1 MADQN
6 PETFLHCAQTDD
18 SDLQQFLKASNNEQ
32 TMTEQSSPPTASS
45 PLTTECDVLVIG
57 GGPAGSTVGAL
68 LAQRGHKVTILEK
81 EHHPRFHI
89 GESLLPANLPLLEKL
104 GVAQAVRAIGIE
116 KWGAE
121 FVSPWHAN
129 QTQTFQFAD
138 AWDKSMP
145 FSYQVRRSE
154 FDEILIRNAARLGAE
169 VIEGCR
175 ARDVAFAPDHSG
187 ATVHAQHEDGRVQHW
202 RARFVV
208 DASGRDTLLGKQ
220 FDVKRR
226 NPRHNSSALYAHF
239 TGVQRHAGQDE
250 GNITIFWFEHG
261 WFWLIPLADGAT
273 SIGAV
278 VWPHYL
284 KSRSKPVKDFFLD
297 TIAMC
302 PALAQRLAHATLS
315 SGVEATGN
323 FAYACTRT
331 HGPNY
336 LLIGDAF
343 SFIDPVFSSGVML
356 AMQGGFVGAETVDT
370 CLREPARAASALAHF
385 DRQMRLGPKEFSWF
399 IYRVTN
405 PTMRDMFMEP
415 SNVWRVKE
423 ALLSMLAGDIF
434 GKTPIWRSLR
444 MLKAIFYIASAL
456 NFKRSFKAMRLRK
469 ANIRVVE
476 GAAP

>member
-1 MADQN
+1 
-6 PETFLHCAQTDD
+6 
-18 SDLQQFLKASNNEQ
+18 
-32 TMTEQSSPPTASS
+32 MTQPSSPTPAPGAALSQ
-45 PLTTECDVLVIG
+45 CDVVVIG
-57 GGPAGSTVGAL
+57 GGPAGSTAGAL
-68 LAQRGHKVTILEK
+68 LAERGYKVVVLEK

-104 GVAQAVRAIGIE
+104 GVADAVKAIGME

-121 FVSPWHAN
+121 FVSPWHESKS
-129 QTQTFQFAD
+129 QTFQFGD

-175 ARDVAFAPDHSG
+175 VKDVAFAPDRSG
-187 ATVHAQHEDGRVQHW
+187 ATVQAQHDDGRVQHW
-202 RARFVV
+202 RARYVV
-208 DASGRDTLLGKQ
+208 DASGRDTVLGRQ

-226 NPRHNSSALYAHF
+226 NPKHNSSALFAHF
-239 TGVQRHAGQDE
+239 TGATRHAGQAE
-250 GNITIFWFEHG
+250 GNITIFWFAHG

-284 KSRSKPVKDFFLD
+284 KSRSKPVQDFFLD

-302 PALAQRLAHATLS
+302 PALAERLAQATLS
-315 SGVEATGN
+315 SEVEATGN
-323 FAYACTRT
+323 FSYACERT

-370 CLREPARAASALAHF
+370 CLREPAKAAAALAHF
-385 DRQMRLGPKEFSWF
+385 DQQVRLGPKEFSWF

-405 PTMRDMFMEP
+405 PAMRDMFMAP
-415 SNVWRVKE
+415 SNMLRVKE

-434 GKTPIWRSLR
+434 GKTPIWRSIAV
-444 MLKAIFYIASAL
+444 LKAIFYIASAF
-456 NFKRSFKAMRLRK
+456 NFKRSWQAMRLRK
-469 ANIRVVE
+469 ANIRVVDGPE
-476 GAAP
+476 AAAR

>member
-1 MADQN
+1 
-6 PETFLHCAQTDD
+6 
-18 SDLQQFLKASNNEQ
+18 
-32 TMTEQSSPPTASS
+32 MTEQSSPTPSPSASS
-45 PLTTECDVLVIG
+45 VALNQCDVVVIG
-57 GGPAGSTVGAL
+57 GGPAGSTAGAL
-68 LAQRGHKVTILEK
+68 LAEQGYKVVVLEK

-89 GESLLPANLPLLEKL
+89 GESLLPANLPLFEKL
-104 GVAQAVRAIGIE
+104 GVTEAVKAIGME

-121 FVSPWHAN
+121 FVSPWHDSKS
-129 QTQTFQFAD
+129 QTFQFGD

-175 ARDVAFAPDHSG
+175 VNDVAFSPDRSG
-187 ATVHAQHEDGRVQHW
+187 ATVHAQHEDGRTQHW

-208 DASGRDTLLGKQ
+208 DASGRDTLLGRQ

-226 NPRHNSSALYAHF
+226 NPKHNSSALYAHF
-239 TGVQRHAGQDE
+239 SGAARHPGQDE
-250 GNITIFWFEHG
+250 GNITIFWFDHG
-261 WFWLIPLADGAT
+261 WFWFIPLVDGAT

-302 PALAQRLAHATLS
+302 PALSARLADARLAS
-315 SGVEATGN
+315 DVEATGN
-323 FAYACTRT
+323 FSYACERT

-370 CLREPARAASALAHF
+370 CLREPAKAAAALAHF
-385 DRQMRLGPKEFSWF
+385 DQQLRLGPKEFSWF

-405 PTMRDMFMEP
+405 PAMRDMFMGP
-415 SNVWRVKE
+415 SNVLRVKE

-434 GKTPIWRSLR
+434 GKTPIWRSLAV
-444 MLKAIFYIASAL
+444 LKAIFYIASAF
-456 NFKRSFKAMRLRK
+456 NFKRSWRAMRLRK
-469 ANIRVVE
+469 ANIRVIDGPE
-476 GAAP
+476 TAAR

>member
-1 MADQN
+1 M
-6 PETFLHCAQTDD
+6 
-18 SDLQQFLKASNNEQ
+18 NER
-32 TMTEQSSPPTASS
+32 SSLSGSTS
-45 PLTTECDVLVIG
+45 PAAGECDVLVVG

-68 LAQRGHKVTILEK
+68 LAQKGHKVIVLEK

-89 GESLLPANLPLLEKL
+89 GESLLPANLALFEKL
-104 GVAQAVRAIGIE
+104 GVGQAIKAIGIE

-129 QTQTFQFAD
+129 KSETFKFGD

-175 ARDVAFAPDHSG
+175 VRDVAFAADHTS
-187 ATVHAQHEDGRVQHW
+187 ATVHAQHEDGRTQQW

-220 FDVKRR
+220 FGFKRR
-226 NPRHNSSALYAHF
+226 NSKHNSSALYAHF
-239 TGVQRHAGQDE
+239 TGVARHSGQDE
-250 GNITIFWFEHG
+250 GNITIFWFDHG

-284 KSRSKPVKDFFLD
+284 KSRTKPVKEFFLD
-297 TIAMC
+297 TIALC
-302 PALAQRLAHATLS
+302 PALAERLAHATLAS
-315 SGVEATGN
+315 EVEATGN
-323 FAYACTRT
+323 FSYACERT

-343 SFIDPVFSSGVML
+343 TFIDPVFSSGVML
-356 AMQGGFVGAETVDT
+356 AMQGGFIAAGTVDA
-370 CLREPARAASALAHF
+370 CLREPARAASALVNF
-385 DRQMRLGPKEFSWF
+385 DRLVRKGPKEFSWF
-399 IYRVTN
+399 IYRVTH
-405 PTMRDMFMEP
+405 PIMRDLFMAP
-415 SNVWRVKE
+415 TNVLRVKE
-423 ALLSMLAGDIF
+423 ALLSMLAGDIY
-434 GKTPIWRSLR
+434 GKTPIWRSLLV
-444 MLKAIFYIASAL
+444 LKAIFYIQSAL
-456 NFKRSFKAMRLRK
+456 NFKRSIHAMRLRK
-469 ANIRVVE
+469 ANIREVE
-476 GAAP
+476 AAPS

>member
-1 MADQN
+1 
-6 PETFLHCAQTDD
+6 
-18 SDLQQFLKASNNEQ
+18 
-32 TMTEQSSPPTASS
+32 MTEQRSTTPSSPAALS
-45 PLTTECDVLVIG
+45 ECDVLVIG

-68 LAQRGHKVTILEK
+68 LAQRDHKVVVLEK

-89 GESLLPANLPLLEKL
+89 GESLLPANLPLFDKL
-104 GVAQAVRAIGIE
+104 GVADAVKAIGIE

-121 FVSPWHAN
+121 FVSPWHDSKR
-129 QTQTFQFAD
+129 QTFRFGD

-154 FDEILIRNAARLGAE
+154 FDEILIRNATRLGAE

-175 ARDVAFAPDHSG
+175 VKGVDFAPDHSG
-187 ATVHAQHEDGRVQHW
+187 ATVHAQHEDGRLQQW

-239 TGVQRHAGQDE
+239 IGVTRNSGQDE
-250 GNITIFWFEHG
+250 GNITIFWFDHG

-284 KSRSKPVKDFFLD
+284 KSRSKPVKEFFFD
-297 TIAMC
+297 TIALC
-302 PALAQRLAHATLS
+302 PELAERLVHATLS
-315 SGVEATGN
+315 SDVAATGN
-323 FAYACTRT
+323 FAYACERT

-356 AMQGGFVGAETVDT
+356 AMQGGFIGAETVDT
-370 CLREPARAASALAHF
+370 CLREPAKAATALAHF
-385 DRQMRLGPKEFSWF
+385 DRQVRLGPKEFSWF

-405 PTMRDMFMEP
+405 PTMRDMFMAP

-434 GKTPIWRSLR
+434 GKTPIWRSLAA
-444 MLKAIFYIASAL
+444 LKAIFYIASAW
-456 NFKRSFKAMRLRK
+456 NFKRSWQAMRLRK

-476 GAAP
+476 GAESSAR

>member
-1 MADQN
+1 
-6 PETFLHCAQTDD
+6 
-18 SDLQQFLKASNNEQ
+18 
-32 TMTEQSSPPTASS
+32 MTEQSPPTPSS
-45 PLTTECDVLVIG
+45 PETLSECDVLVIG
-57 GGPAGSTVGAL
+57 GGPAGATAGGL
-68 LAQRGHKVTILEK
+68 LAQRGHRVVVLEK

-89 GESLLPANLPLLEKL
+89 GESLLPANLPLFEKL
-104 GVAQAVRAIGIE
+104 GVADAVKAIGME

-129 QTQTFQFAD
+129 KSETFRFSD

-175 ARDVAFAPDHSG
+175 VKDVAFAPDHSG
-187 ATVHAQHEDGRVQHW
+187 ATVHAQHEDGRTLHW

-226 NPRHNSSALYAHF
+226 NPKHNSSALYGHF
-239 TGVQRHAGQDE
+239 TGASRHPGQDE
-250 GNITIFWFEHG
+250 GNITIFWFDHG
-261 WFWLIPLADGAT
+261 WFWLIPLADGFT

-284 KSRSKPVKDFFLD
+284 KSRTKPVRDFFLD

-302 PALAQRLAHATLS
+302 PALSERLANATLAS
-315 SGVEATGN
+315 EVEATGN
-323 FAYACTRT
+323 FSYACDRT

-336 LLIGDAF
+336 VMIGDAF
-343 SFIDPVFSSGVML
+343 TFIDPVFSSGVML
-356 AMQGGFVGAETVDT
+356 AMQGGFVGAETVDV
-370 CLREPARAASALAHF
+370 CLREPARAAAALAHF
-385 DRQMRLGPKEFSWF
+385 DRQVRLGPKEFSWF

-405 PTMRDMFMEP
+405 PTMRDLFMAP

-434 GKTPIWRSLR
+434 GKTPIWGSLAV
-444 MLKAIFYIASAL
+444 LKCIFYIASAL
-456 NFKRSFKAMRLRK
+456 NFKRSWQAMRLRK
-469 ANIRVVE
+469 ANIRVVD
-476 GAAP
+476 GPGLAR

>member
-1 MADQN
+1 
-6 PETFLHCAQTDD
+6 
-18 SDLQQFLKASNNEQ
+18 
-32 TMTEQSSPPTASS
+32 MTEQSQAAGSASPVTS
-45 PLTTECDVLVIG
+45 ECDVLVMG
-57 GGPAGSTVGAL
+57 GGPAGATVGAL
-68 LAQRGHKVTILEK
+68 LAQRGHKVTLLEK

-89 GESLLPANLPLLEKL
+89 GESLLPANLPLFEKL
-104 GVAQAVRAIGIE
+104 GVAQAVKAIGIE

-121 FVSPWHAN
+121 FVSPWHA
-129 QTQTFQFAD
+129 QKSRTFQFGD

-175 ARDVAFAPDHSG
+175 VRDVDFAPDSTG
-187 ATVHAQHEDGRVQHW
+187 ATVHAQHEDGRVQQW
-202 RARFVV
+202 RARFVI
-208 DASGRDTLLGKQ
+208 DASGRDTLLGRK

-226 NPRHNSSALYAHF
+226 NPRHNSSCLYAHF
-239 TGVQRHAGQDE
+239 TGATRYPGRDE

-261 WFWLIPLADGAT
+261 WFWLIPLADGNT

-278 VWPHYL
+278 VWPYYL
-284 KSRSKPVKDFFLD
+284 KGRSKPVKEFFFD

-302 PALAQRLAHATLS
+302 PALAERLAHATLS

-323 FAYACTRT
+323 FSYACDRT

-356 AMQGGFVGAETVDT
+356 AMQGAFVGAETVDT
-370 CLREPARAASALAHF
+370 CLREPAKAASALAHF
-385 DRQMRLGPKEFSWF
+385 DREVRRGPREFSWF
-399 IYRVTN
+399 IYRVTH
-405 PTMRDMFMEP
+405 PTMRDLFMAP

-434 GKTPIWRSLR
+434 GKTPMWRSL
-444 MLKAIFYIASAL
+444 LIFKAIFYTASAL
-456 NFKRSFKAMRLRK
+456 NPKRSLKAMRLRK
-469 ANIRVVE
+469 ANIREVE
-476 GAAP
+476 VAAS